1 VAYTSNGRGEIYWEE
16 NVGKKST
23 KQKNEKPQLPVA
35 ILPKKPPLSPPT
47 VP

>member
-1 VAYTSNGRGEIYWEE
+1 MGGEKYI
-16 NVGKKST
+16 GKKMWAKNQQ